1 MTIAKRLYIMTL
13 IPLFICL
20 ILIGFIVFQMMKL
33 QQSSNQDVQILLET
47 KELHGGLVTVEQALT
62 TYGYNPSAAFQ
73 EDAETQIAQMEESFK
88 EVAPLVT
95 TAAQKRWYEQAEA
108 KFADCK
114 NRAQEALADSDV
126 NEVQRQASR
135 TAGITNDVYMLEQ
148 EGQSWYQNQID
159 RQKDTIRQLITFT
172 IIAATV
178 LLVLTILSTTRLT
191 KHIAKPLRALADKAA
206 SIADGDLT
214 TELVVMDKEKD
225 EIGQLKRSFQT
236 MVDQLRGTVS
246 SVHQISRQVGT
257 FSGRLNEE
265 MHALTEVSDQVTQST
280 DELAAGSQSIS
291 NDMQDVASLM
301 EELHHS
307 FLKNTELGSASRQ
320 AGKQA
325 RAFVEEGRESVTSQR
340 SLMEESSASLSR
352 VEKSVTDFIQYTD
365 RIDTTIKVV
374 NDVAEQTNLL
384 ALNAAIEAARAG
396 EHGKGFAVVAE
407 EVRKLADQS
416 TNATADISDMV
427 SQIRNGVRSIEKEMT
442 AALSLAKE
450 QTGASVKSETAFERI
465 TDQVKTID
473 TRLEELVDEL
483 SHSKDRSENVHASM
497 ENVSSVIE
505 QTAAGTEEISAST
518 VEQQSAFEHLRKEA
532 AHLTT
537 MVTELNEQIDH
548 FRWNKE
554 QA

>member
-108 KFADCK
+108 KFADWK
-114 NRAQEALADSDV
+114 TRAQEALADSDV

-548 FRWNKE
+548 FRWDKE

>member
-1 MTIAKRLYIMTL
+1 
-13 IPLFICL
+13 
-20 ILIGFIVFQMMKL
+20 
-33 QQSSNQDVQILLET
+33 
-47 KELHGGLVTVEQALT
+47 
-62 TYGYNPSAAFQ
+62 
-73 EDAETQIAQMEESFK
+73 
-88 EVAPLVT
+88 
-95 TAAQKRWYEQAEA
+95 
-108 KFADCK
+108 
-114 NRAQEALADSDV
+114 
-126 NEVQRQASR
+126 
-135 TAGITNDVYMLEQ
+135 
-148 EGQSWYQNQID
+148 
-159 RQKDTIRQLITFT
+159 
-172 IIAATV
+172 
-178 LLVLTILSTTRLT
+178 
-191 KHIAKPLRALADKAA
+191 
-206 SIADGDLT
+206 
-214 TELVVMDKEKD
+214 
-225 EIGQLKRSFQT
+225 
-236 MVDQLRGTVS
+236 
-246 SVHQISRQVGT
+246 
-257 FSGRLNEE
+257 
-265 MHALTEVSDQVTQST
+265 
-280 DELAAGSQSIS
+280 
-291 NDMQDVASLM
+291 
-301 EELHHS
+301 
-307 FLKNTELGSASRQ
+307 
-320 AGKQA
+320 
-325 RAFVEEGRESVTSQR
+325 
-340 SLMEESSASLSR
+340 MEESSASLSR

>member
-108 KFADCK
+108 KFADWK

-450 QTGASVKSETAFERI
+450 QTGASAKSETAFERI

>member
-108 KFADCK
+108 KFADWK

-148 EGQSWYQNQID
+148 EGQYWYQNQID
-159 RQKDTIRQLITFT
+159 RQKDAIRQLITFT

-257 FSGRLNEE
+257 FSGKLNEE